1 MMLSQVNIKSK
12 SPIKDGLTLDK
23 LIYLNGVSP
32 IEKVQNFLVNNP
44 LCQAFIKKEKGR
56 LPYSVFKP
64 HSEKVY
70 FLKSIFDKRPPTA
83 FFPYPK
89 YTKKTRESER
99 ARQYTQDEVE

>member
-1 MMLSQVNIKSK
+1 MNQFNPM
-12 SPIKDGLTLDK
+12 
-23 LIYLNGVSP
+23 
-32 IEKVQNFLVNNP
+32 EKVQNFLVNNP
-44 LCQAFIKKEKGR
+44 LCQVFLKKEKGR

-64 HSEKVY
+64 HAEKVF

-99 ARQYTQDEVE
+99 TRNYSQEEVE